1 MSHYPKDTEEEQE
14 KTDHI
19 FPGNPQEETPEL
31 YSKNLILIF
40 AILFSPIFSATLLV
54 INLRNLG
61 KRKAAQWVMLFGIG
75 YLFAT
80 AAVLQLLNLDTSLT
94 FIANVIGAAILN
106 EYFWNKYIGRDTAYR
121 KKSWIKPILI
131 SILIVLVIFSLLYM
145 AAS

>member
-1 MSHYPKDTEEEQE
+1 MSDYPKETQEEETQI
-14 KTDHI
+14 DYSS
-19 FPGNPQEETPEL
+19 PQNPQEETPEL

-61 KRKAAQWVMLFGIG
+61 KKRAAQWVILFGIG

-80 AAVLQLLNLDTSLT
+80 AAALQLFTIDTSYT
-94 FIANVIGAAILN
+94 FVANVIGAAILN
-106 EYFWNKYIGRDTAYR
+106 EYFWNKYIGRDTEFR

-131 SILIVLVIFSLLYM
+131 SILIVMVIFFIFFQ
-145 AAS
+145 ATV